1 MGWNRFRS
9 AAGRMGLALL
19 TITLLISHG
28 VAASGQGNLQAAIAN
43 NKIRVEMWDASQ
55 LLPGNTI
62 FTGLAGRF
70 FAIRDTSNAQ
80 ATSLMRDG
88 FITVRMD
95 GTDLVLGGTGTTRTA
110 FQYSASTIFERWAI
124 LPTGSLNPVEI
135 NLTISLVDERAC
147 FDLSV
152 VNQDSAPHQ
161 VGFRF
166 LQVMNP
172 ALGTISAPGVGGVTG
187 DRTFVGSTI
196 PPYWRISG
204 AQGDLTFG
212 GTVLAENG
220 GTTPTTPFSLV
231 FANLFRFPQTFLYDL
246 GPQVPITLPAP
257 AAAVYST
264 VTTVA
269 PAGGTKRFVTYA
281 GKQHATIT
289 FGERIAA
296 GVDAVF
302 ALSYDAAG
310 GTGQRL
316 KPDPFKVSAFLKN
329 QNTLSLSSVRAT
341 ISLPAGLE
349 LATGETLTKT
359 ATGIGPGASAE
370 FTWDVR
376 GNEMASGRL
385 TFGVSFSADPGGQG
399 MAVTRDIEVPALPAQ
414 TFPDGLQ
421 MVSFPY
427 TFDDP
432 TPNVALGLSSVS
444 FDLLRWNSVLNLY
457 EAVSA
462 IRAGEAYWLRVSGQT
477 PVNLVGAT
485 PVPTGAAFE
494 LKLNRDW
501 NQIGNPFL
509 LPVSWSDIQVI
520 NTDVSDPDFLRPLSV
535 EEASSVQRQWISP
548 VIYRYD
554 LAEQMYKFD
563 QDFGTLLRPF
573 TGYWVRALKPTITL
587 VIPVPTGRAAAISRA
602 QSARQGV
609 NDWSLRIVARGHNS
623 VDGWNFIGVS
633 SSSSDGYDRRDY
645 EKPPAIQ
652 GKVQLMFVRE
662 GWGGRSGAY
671 AQDIQ
676 SATGTIKRWKMV
688 VSSPNPGEEVTLSWP
703 EINGLPRSYEL
714 FITDDASGHRY
725 MMRQTSSLRINT
737 GQSGSR
743 AFTITAEPTSRAG
756 AFRIVNANV
765 VPSRS
770 RSSATIAFTPT
781 QDASI
786 TIRIL
791 NGAGAPLRTLTSRSA
806 AAGNTV
812 TVNWDYRDG
821 RGIALP
827 TGSYTI
833 EIRGTTPDGQSAR
846 AILPHIVTR

>member
-1 MGWNRFRS
+1 
-9 AAGRMGLALL
+9 MGLALL

-28 VAASGQGNLQAAIAN
+28 VVAFGQGNLQAAIAN

-95 GTDLVLGGTGTTRTA
+95 GTDVVLGGTGTTRTA
-110 FQYSASTIFERWAI
+110 FQYSTSAIFERWTI
-124 LPTGSLNPVEI
+124 LPTGSLSPVEI
-135 NLTISLVDERAC
+135 NLIITLVDERAC

-152 VNQDSAPHQ
+152 VNQDSTPHQ

-166 LQVMNP
+166 LQVTNP
-172 ALGTISAPGVGGVTG
+172 ALGTLSAPGVGGITG
-187 DRTFVGSTI
+187 ERAFVGSTI

-212 GTVLAENG
+212 GTLLAENG
-220 GTTPTTPFSLV
+220 GTTPTSPFSLV
-231 FANLFRFPQTFLYDL
+231 FANLFRFPQTSLYDL
-246 GPQVPITLPAP
+246 GPQVPITVAAP
-257 AAAVYST
+257 TAALYST

-269 PAGGTKRFVTYA
+269 PAGGSMRFVTYA

-296 GVDAVF
+296 GVDAEF

-310 GTGQRL
+310 STGQRL

-329 QNTLSLSSVRAT
+329 QNTLALSSVRAT
-341 ISLPAGLE
+341 ISLPVGLE
-349 LATGETLTKT
+349 LAAGETLTKT
-359 ATGIGPGASAE
+359 ATGIGPGSSAE

-376 GNEMASGRL
+376 GNELASGRL
-385 TFGVSFSADPGGQG
+385 TYGVSFSADPGGQG
-399 MAVTRDIEVPALPAQ
+399 MAVTRDIEVPALPTQ
-414 TFPDGLQ
+414 TFPGGLQ

-427 TFDDP
+427 SFDDP

-444 FDLLRWNSVLNLY
+444 FDLLRWNAALNFY

-477 PVNLVGAT
+477 PVNLVGAR

-520 NTDVSDPDFLRPLSV
+520 NTDVNDPDFLRPLSV

-587 VIPVPTGRAAAISRA
+587 VIPVPTGRAARISRG
-602 QSARQGV
+602 QSPRQSV
-609 NDWSLRIVARGHNS
+609 NDWSLRIVARGQNS

-652 GKVQLMFVRE
+652 GKVQLGFVRDT
-662 GWGGRSGAY
+662 WGGRSGAY

-676 SATGTIKRWKMV
+676 SATGTIKRWKMS

-703 EINGLPRSYEL
+703 EINGLPRGYEL
-714 FITDDASGHRY
+714 FVTDDATGHRY
-725 MMRQTSSLRINT
+725 MMRQTSSLRVNT
-737 GQSGSR
+737 GQNGSR

-756 AFRIVNANV
+756 AFRIVNASV

-770 RSSATIAFTPT
+770 RSSAAIAFTPT
-781 QDASI
+781 QDANF

-806 AAGNTV
+806 AAGNMV
-812 TVNWDYRDG
+812 TINWDYRDG
-821 RGIALP
+821 KGIALP
-827 TGSYTI
+827 AGSYTI